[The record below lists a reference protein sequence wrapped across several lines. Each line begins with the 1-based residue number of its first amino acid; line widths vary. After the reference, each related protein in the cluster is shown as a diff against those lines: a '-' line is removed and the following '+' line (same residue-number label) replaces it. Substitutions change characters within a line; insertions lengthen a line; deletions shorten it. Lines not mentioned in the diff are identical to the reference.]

1 MRISRLILSILSG
14 AFLLAPPI
22 QAQTCRPIQSC
33 PPVRST
39 TVISYCNGAGTA
51 KLALGGTELLSEAH
65 GKAEIEARNGFVG
78 IKMKMEHLVPASIFG
93 VEYLTYVLWAITPD
107 GKPVNLGEIVLDSNN
122 HARLDVMV
130 NLPAFG
136 LIVTAEPYFAV
147 TEPSDIV
154 VLDNR
159 VESCMYQRAVHT
171 AKYQLVPRGHYI
183 ANLRPV
189 DVKGIGLVTYQP
201 LEVNEAQNAVR
212 IALWAGADVYAP
224 DLLANARFLLRQAER
239 LQGRDPDDFDT
250 ESVSTAARAA
260 VEAAEDARSAA
271 AMCQCGESVPKCG
284 CSVSE

>member
-1 MRISRLILSILSG
+1 MRISRIILWILSG
-14 AFLLAPPI
+14 AFLLTPVV
-22 QAQTCRPIQSC
+22 QAQTCSPAINC
-33 PPVRST
+33 APVRWT
-39 TVISYCNGAGTA
+39 RVANYCNRVGTT
-51 KLALGGTELLSEAH
+51 KLDLRGTELLSEAH
-65 GKAEIEARNGFVG
+65 GKAEIEARNGSVE
-78 IKMKMEHLVPASIFG
+78 IKTRMEHLVPASIFG

-107 GKPVNLGEIVLDSNN
+107 GRPVNLGELVLDSNN
-122 HARLDVMV
+122 HAELDVAI

-147 TEPSDIV
+147 SEPTDIV

-159 VESCMYQRAVHT
+159 AESCMYAAQT
-171 AKYQLVPRGHYI
+171 AKYELVPRGYYM
-183 ANLRPV
+183 ANVRPV
-189 DVKGIGLVTYQP
+189 DVKGIGLATYQP